1 MDNVRNPFPFVSKN
15 NEAMLHTVGF
25 SQQHADYLAVE
36 KISAGSLHH
45 HTLL

>member
-1 MDNVRNPFPFVSKN
+1 MDNIKTPFPFVSKN

-25 SQQHADYLAVE
+25 SQQHVDYLAME
-36 KISAGSLHH
+36 KISAGSHHH